1 MNTKHSIEQSQ
12 RRGIFPIA
20 VEALDRYG
28 QEQYDGNGAI
38 IVYMNK
44 ASRKAME
51 RDWGHRA
58 VGTLWELL
66 NDVYK
71 VMTTDGKI
79 ITVGHRYKKVQ
90 RT

>member
-12 RRGIFPIA
+12 RRGIVPIA

-44 ASRKAME
+44 ASRRAME

-58 VGTLWELL
+58 VGKLWELL

-90 RT
+90 RI